1 MSGNYHYI
9 VTGLPLLVL
18 DNDNKTFSYDKLCQT
33 LREQLPSDDL
43 RWVDWLD
50 FGMNPACLGPHFYR
64 AALRQKNPFI
74 RQYFDFDLKLRNVLA
89 AFSAR
94 KAGLELASVLL
105 PSHDTDFDQALLQS
119 KTADFGLRNL
129 WDPAARLFG
138 ILETP
143 NLLQREE
150 KIDQLRW
157 DEANHICTYQYFNI
171 NTVLGFLLKA
181 ALVQRW
187 LLLDKEL
194 GQERFQTLVKEL
206 NPYRPSTQQASDT
219 KNTAT

>member
-9 VTGLPLLVL
+9 VTGLPLLIL
-18 DNDNKTFSYDKLCQT
+18 DNENKAFSYEKLCQT
-33 LREQLPSDDL
+33 LREQLPPNDL

-50 FGMNPACLGPHFYR
+50 FGMNPSCLGPHFYR
-64 AALRQKNPFI
+64 AALRQNNPFI
-74 RQYFDFDLKLRNVLA
+74 SQYFDFDLKLRNTLT

-94 KAGLELASVLL
+94 KAGIPLAPVLL
-105 PSHDTDFDQALLQS
+105 PSRDPDFDQALLQS
-119 KTADFGLRNL
+119 KAADFGLRTL
-129 WDPAARLFG
+129 WDPAARLFS

-157 DEANHICTYQYFNI
+157 DEANRICTFHYFNI
-171 NTVLGFLLKA
+171 NTILGFLLKA

-187 LLLDKEL
+187 LLLDKDL
-194 GQERFQTLVKEL
+194 GQERFQALVKEL
-206 NPYRPSTQQASDT
+206 NPYRPSTPQVDS